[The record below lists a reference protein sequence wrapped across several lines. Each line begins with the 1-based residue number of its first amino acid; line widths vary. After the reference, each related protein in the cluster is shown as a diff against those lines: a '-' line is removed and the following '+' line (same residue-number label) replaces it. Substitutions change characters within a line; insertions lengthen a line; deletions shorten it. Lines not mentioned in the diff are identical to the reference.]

1 MTDLLSDLKAL
12 VAKYDAQPEPIPEP
26 TPDPVPT
33 PVPDPVP
40 QPIPVPIPDPQPVP
54 TPQPNPVPMTPDV
67 TNAAELAAAIAA
79 AKSGDTITLAGGS
92 YGALTITGK
101 AGLTLASADP
111 ANPATFSGGTIARS
125 KQITLD
131 GLTIAKPIA
140 SADNDWLAGLKID
153 TCDTVTLTNC
163 AVSNGIAV
171 GGQYDGYSKGYPIQI
186 SKSANVAIS
195 GGMVSGG
202 HRAIMLVDSDG
213 ITVDSCDITGFR
225 AVAIGGGGNN
235 NVTITRNHCYGANP
249 YNWPADDHG
258 DYIHLWTDA
267 ARGPAT
273 GIVIEGNWLD
283 QGAGLPIMGISLQNT
298 GGHYFVDARV
308 TNNLI
313 RTSNDQGIRFDGVQ
327 KIDVSGN
334 TIVSPVPV
342 GNLTVNVGGNPRTMS
357 VGQAKF
363 VVNGAQSGVVERNIW
378 GRMSQSPAG
387 VTIQNNLNTTFAQQA
402 ATFANP
408 KGTTRADFVALA
420 SGPGAGLGIA
430 P

>member
-12 VAKYDAQPEPIPEP
+12 VAKYDAQPEPIPE
-26 TPDPVPT
+26 PT

-67 TNAAELAAAIAA
+67 TNPAELNAAIAA
-79 AKSGDTITLAGGS
+79 AQPGTTITLAGGS
-92 YGALTITGK
+92 YGALTISGK
-101 AGLTLASADP
+101 TGLTLASADP
-111 ANPATFSGGTIARS
+111 ANQAMFASGTIARC
-125 KQITLD
+125 KLVTLD
-131 GLTIAKPIA
+131 GIKVALPIA

-153 TCDTVTLTNC
+153 TCDGITLSGC
-163 AVSNGIAV
+163 DLSNGLAI
-171 GGQYDGYSKGYPIQI
+171 GGTYDGYSKGYPVYVI
-186 SKSANVAIS
+186 KSQNVVLKASRI
-195 GGMVSGG
+195 SGG
-202 HRAIMLVDSDG
+202 HRAVMLVDSDG
-213 ITVDSCDITGFR
+213 ITVDGNDITGFR
-225 AVAIGGGGNN
+225 AVAVGGGGCNG
-235 NVTITRNHCYGANP
+235 VTITGNHCYGANP
-249 YNWPADDHG
+249 YNWPAADHG
-258 DYIHLWTDA
+258 DYIHLWTDK

-283 QGAGLPIMGISLQNT
+283 QGTGLPIMGISLQNT

-308 TNNLI
+308 ANNLI

-378 GRMSQSPAG
+378 GRMSQNPAG
-387 VTIQNNLNTTFAQQA
+387 VTIQNNLAMTFAQQA

-408 KGTTRADFVALA
+408 KGTTRADFVAL
-420 SGPGAGLGIA
+420 STGPGAGLGIA